1 MKLLSKIQGMLE
13 RTYDVE
19 TAYDV
24 HDFLTT
30 DKALVNALSHTQAA
44 DVPERLL
51 IVENDDCVDVALYLD
66 ESVLGVLERHD
77 PIKSL
82 HDGNLDAFWT
92 VLEGVSHFL
101 FFAWNAGFDREV
113 RLLEMELQA
122 EIDKFVSA
130 ILLAGRQRQN
140 RTPAALHEWLFDK
153 HRFYRHLD
161 ARELERYQRAN
172 RYAGMYCMTLQSRYL
187 DGRLAPGLMTELR
200 RFYRLSHHR
209 KIRHIESCHAV

>member
-13 RTYDVE
+13 RTYDLE
-19 TAYDV
+19 TAYNV
-24 HDFLTT
+24 YDFLTT
-30 DKALVNALSHTQAA
+30 DRSLVHALSHAQAA
-44 DVPERLL
+44 NVREQLL
-51 IVENDDCVDVALYLD
+51 IVENDGGVDVALYLD
-66 ESVLGVLERHD
+66 ESVLGFLERHD
-77 PIKSL
+77 PTESL

-101 FFAWNAGFDREV
+101 FFAWSVGFDREV

-130 ILLAGRQRQN
+130 LLLAGRQRQN
-140 RTPAALHEWLFDK
+140 RAPAALHEWLFDK
-153 HRFYRHLD
+153 HGFCRHLD
-161 ARELERYQRAN
+161 AGALERYQRAN
-172 RYAGMYCMTLQSRYL
+172 RYAGMYCTTLQSRYL

-209 KIRHIESCHAV
+209 KIRHIQSCHAG